1 MNDFFQQFIQN
12 VTDYLP
18 TALAALGILIGG
30 WLVALIVS
38 AIVRASLRR
47 TKLDER
53 IAALIAAED
62 EEEAERL
69 NITRWVSRA
78 VYYLIML
85 FVVVAF
91 LQALNLTVVA
101 EPINQ
106 LLNQVLTYLPLI
118 LGAAVLLLVA
128 WVVATA
134 LKFIVIRA
142 FKVTKLDERLSSEAD
157 IETPEQVSIGATIGS
172 VVYWLV
178 FLLFLPAILGAL
190 GLQGLLEPVQGVVD
204 EILGVLPNI
213 LGAALIL
220 FVGWLGARIVRQILT
235 NLFVGV
241 GVDRLA
247 ERIGVAAAL
256 GEQKLSKVLGTIVYI
271 LILIPILISALDT
284 LQIQAVSDPASQML
298 TTLLSALPAI
308 FGAMLLIGV
317 AYFVARVVGNF
328 VTSFL
333 TSIGFDK
340 VLSMI
345 GLGGVS
351 EEARQT
357 PSQIAGYLT
366 TVAIMLFAV
375 IESANL
381 LGFTI
386 LATLVSE
393 FLVAAGG
400 VILALVVFGLGLYL
414 AGLADRLIRDAGV
427 AQAQLLAPAARISI
441 IVFAGALA
449 LRQTGIAQDIV
460 NLTFAILLGSIAV
473 AAALAFG
480 LGSREIAAKELE
492 RWLSEYRKRSR

>member
-1 MNDFFQQFIQN
+1 MNEFFEQFIQN

-30 WLVALIVS
+30 WLLALIVA
-38 AIVRASLRR
+38 AIVRGALRR

-53 IAALIAAED
+53 IAGLIAAE
-62 EEEAERL
+62 EEEIEGL
-69 NITRWVSRA
+69 NVSRWVSRA

-85 FVVVAF
+85 FVIVAF

-106 LLNQVLTYLPLI
+106 LLNQVLSYLPLI

-128 WVVATA
+128 WVVANA
-134 LKFIVIRA
+134 LKFVIVRA
-142 FKVTKLDERLSSEAD
+142 FKMMKLDERLSREAD
-157 IETPEQVSIGATIGS
+157 IVTPDQVSIGATIGS

-178 FLLFLPAILGAL
+178 FLLFLPAILGTL

-220 FVGWLGARIVRQILT
+220 LIGWLGARIVRQILT

-241 GVDRLA
+241 GVDQLA
-247 ERIGVAAAL
+247 ERMGVAAAL

-271 LILIPILISALDT
+271 LIMIPILISALDT

-317 AYFVARVVGNF
+317 AYFVARAVGNF
-328 VTSFL
+328 ITSFL
-333 TSIGFDK
+333 SSIGFDR

-345 GLGGVS
+345 GLGGVA
-351 EEARQT
+351 EEERQT
-357 PSQIAGYLT
+357 PSQIAGYLA

-386 LATLVSE
+386 LATMVSE

-400 VILALVVFGLGLYL
+400 VVLALVIFGLGLYL

-427 AQAQLLAPAARISI
+427 AQARLLAPAARISI
-441 IVFAGALA
+441 VVFAGALA
-449 LRQTGIAQDIV
+449 LRETGIAQDIV
-460 NLTFAILLGSIAV
+460 NMAFAILLGMIAV

-480 LGSREIAAKELE
+480 LGGRDIAAKELE
-492 RWLSEYRKRSR
+492 QWLSDYRKRNR